1 MLGGPASPMFYA
13 LLSTRG
19 SMSNDSDERHM
30 MDHKHAV
37 PAMRAQILALFPGSK
52 LFESLGNIFE
62 IS

>member
-1 MLGGPASPMFYA
+1 MFYA

-19 SMSNDSDERHM
+19 AMSNDSDETHM
-30 MDHKHAV
+30 VDHKHVV
-37 PAMRAQILALFPGSK
+37 PAMRAQILALFPGWK